1 MCISIGVAPAR
12 KHETGLYV
20 DIRRSKVDPGKVRTF
35 RKKSGLFGNRG
46 KGRRERE
53 EEGEEGRERRER
65 GRGEGEEEEG
75 KERRGR
81 GESPDIF
88 PNCSRQP
95 ATTSNAQ
102 RSSLVD
108 VSYQST
114 HFLRNVCFP
123 QCVLMNSGVNVE
135 PSLDRLER
143 NDDHRCPDLQQS
155 PNRFENWN
163 ECGPP
168 STDPHRR
175 PSAVTV

>member
-1 MCISIGVAPAR
+1 MYISAIGVAPAR

-65 GRGEGEEEEG
+65 GRRGGGGKG
-75 KERRGR
+75 KERK

-88 PNCSRQP
+88 PNYSRQP

-114 HFLRNVCFP
+114 HFLRNFCFP

>member
-1 MCISIGVAPAR
+1 MKPDYTS
-12 KHETGLYV
+12 TYV
-20 DIRRSKVDPGKVRTF
+20 GRRSILE
-35 RKKSGLFGNRG
+35 KSGRFGKSPDFSEIG
-46 KGRRERE
+46 ER
-53 EEGEEGRERRER
+53 EEGRERRER

-114 HFLRNVCFP
+114 HFLRNFCFP

>member
-1 MCISIGVAPAR
+1 MTVAIGVAPAR

-46 KGRRERE
+46 K
-53 EEGEEGRERRER
+53 EEGKGGGRGGGKGEE

-102 RSSLVD
+102 RSSLTLVD

-114 HFLRNVCFP
+114 HFLRNFCFP

-135 PSLDRLER
+135 PGQARTE
-143 NDDHRCPDLQQS
+143 
-155 PNRFENWN
+155 
-163 ECGPP
+163 
-168 STDPHRR
+168 RR
-175 PSAVTV
+175 PSLSGLTTITK